1 MESPPL
7 LLDGPDDAPLTI
19 VLAHGAGAPMDSTFM
34 AAFAE
39 ELAAEGYRAA
49 RFEFPYMAERRR
61 TDTKKPPDRAHVLL
75 DTWRA
80 VIGEL
85 GGDGLVIGGKS
96 MGGRIAQAIASRY
109 PDRVA
114 ALVLAA
120 TAAKPNALNLYSLK
134 LGAYLY
140 KNYGPSAA
148 ASVGPLVDFTHS
160 YFAKALPVLV
170 DKLGAVPENPMPL
183 HAFMGHVGAIE
194 DHDTSGVLGSIR
206 SPTLVVIG
214 DQEWLN
220 PLPDANALVEG
231 IPDARLQ
238 VITGASH
245 GLIVEQP
252 EQFNQCVLDFFCEYH
267 RLADGLSLS

>member
-49 RFEFPYMAERRR
+49 RFAFPYMAERRQ

-96 MGGRIAQAIASRY
+96 MGGRIASMIAAEMEDAGTGVRGLVCLGY
-109 PDRVA
+109 PFHGPGRPMNPDRLAHLENLKTPALICQGARDTLGNAEDVA
-114 ALVLAA
+114 GYALSPAIFVHWLEDGDHGF
-120 TAAKPNALNLYSLK
+120 KPRQASGLTEDGNWRSAIGAIVRF
-134 LGAYLY
+134 LGA
-140 KNYGPSAA
+140 
-148 ASVGPLVDFTHS
+148 
-160 YFAKALPVLV
+160 
-170 DKLGAVPENPMPL
+170 LG
-183 HAFMGHVGAIE
+183 
-194 DHDTSGVLGSIR
+194 
-206 SPTLVVIG
+206 
-214 DQEWLN
+214 
-220 PLPDANALVEG
+220 
-231 IPDARLQ
+231 
-238 VITGASH
+238 
-245 GLIVEQP
+245 
-252 EQFNQCVLDFFCEYH
+252 
-267 RLADGLSLS
+267 

>member
-49 RFEFPYMAERRR
+49 RFEFPYMAGRRR

-96 MGGRIAQAIASRY
+96 MGGRIASMIAAEMEDAGTGVRGLVCLGY
-109 PDRVA
+109 PFHGPGRPMNPDRLAHLENLKTPALICQGARDTLGNAEDVA
-114 ALVLAA
+114 GYALSSAIFVHWLEDGDHGF
-120 TAAKPNALNLYSLK
+120 KPRQASGLTEDGNWRSAIGAIVRF
-134 LGAYLY
+134 LGA
-140 KNYGPSAA
+140 
-148 ASVGPLVDFTHS
+148 
-160 YFAKALPVLV
+160 
-170 DKLGAVPENPMPL
+170 LG
-183 HAFMGHVGAIE
+183 
-194 DHDTSGVLGSIR
+194 
-206 SPTLVVIG
+206 
-214 DQEWLN
+214 
-220 PLPDANALVEG
+220 
-231 IPDARLQ
+231 
-238 VITGASH
+238 
-245 GLIVEQP
+245 
-252 EQFNQCVLDFFCEYH
+252 
-267 RLADGLSLS
+267 